1 MRTVKLT
8 KAELATLDAMIE
20 TLKELGTTQDAKVP
34 LRNLA
39 PAMQMTVLIDA
50 YKVATMGPRILA
62 GDTKILAE
70 VGKLIAKLQTKMTL
84 TDLLELRRSALGKKD
99 SPA

>member
-20 TLKELGTTQDAKVP
+20 TLKEQGTPRDARVP
-34 LRNLA
+34 LRRLA
-39 PAMQMTVLIDA
+39 PAMQMTVMIDA

-62 GDTKILAE
+62 EDTKILAQ
-70 VGKLIAKLQTKMTL
+70 VGKLIAKLQSKTSL
-84 TDLLELRRSALGKKD
+84 TGLLELRKSALGKKD